1 MGLQDFR
8 AQSLEPIFIFLGD
21 ECVMCSRSVSLCA
34 AWVVG
39 LGSHVGN
46 HDVVVGDDGGEGD
59 DDNNGDDGDDEEV
72 VVVIMMKMKL
82 MR

>member
-1 MGLQDFR
+1 MDLQDFR
-8 AQSLEPIFIFLGD
+8 AQSLEPIFIFLRD
-21 ECVMCSRSVSLCA
+21 ECFISSRSVSLSA
-34 AWVVG
+34 GWVVG

-46 HDVVVGDDGGEGD
+46 HDVAVGDDSGEGD